1 MPSDNAPIERL
12 KAVGFRLV
20 GEWKLDADNLSCAL
34 EDLGSSVN
42 VLYAFAEGDNVL
54 YVGKSVRSLKQRL
67 YGYQKPGPTQF
78 TNIKANKLIRE
89 ALGGQ
94 RAIAVYAF
102 ADPGDRRHGEFHLNL
117 AAGLEDSLIATLKP
131 MWNKAGI

>member
-1 MPSDNAPIERL
+1 MSSGNAPIERI
-12 KAVGFRLV
+12 KAIGFRFV
-20 GEWKLDADNLSCAL
+20 GEWKLDANNLRCVL
-34 EDLGSSVN
+34 QDLGSSVN
-42 VLYAFAEGDNVL
+42 VLYAFTEGDSIL
-54 YVGKSVRSLKQRL
+54 YIGKSVRPLQKRL

-89 ALGGQ
+89 ALGDQ

-131 MWNKAGI
+131 TWNKAGI